1 MKRYPLRL
9 RNIEEATTFVKIAN
23 RFDFDM
29 DVCRDRIIVDAKSI
43 LGVMTVCMH
52 PDLEL
57 VIYDNEGDDIIDSL
71 SAFLMEEKIA

>member
-57 VIYDNEGDDIIDSL
+57 VIYDTEGDDIIDSL
-71 SAFLMEEKIA
+71 SAFLIEEKIA

>member
-9 RNIEEATTFVKIAN
+9 RNIEEATAFVKIAN

-29 DVCRDRIIVDAKSI
+29 DVCRDHIIVDAKSI

-57 VIYDNEGDDIIDSL
+57 VIYDNADDAIMDSL
-71 SAFLMEEKIA
+71 SAFLVEEKIA

>member
-57 VIYDNEGDDIIDSL
+57 VIYDNAGDDVIDSL

>member
-9 RNIEEATTFVKIAN
+9 RNIEEATNFVKIAN

-71 SAFLMEEKIA
+71 SAFLIEEKIA

>member
-9 RNIEEATTFVKIAN
+9 RNIEEATAFVKIVN

-29 DVCRDRIIVDAKSI
+29 DVCRDRTVVDAKSI

-57 VIYDNEGDDIIDSL
+57 VIYENTDGGVVDSL
-71 SAFLMEEKIA
+71 SAFLVEEKIA

>member
-29 DVCRDRIIVDAKSI
+29 DVCRERIIVDAKSI

-57 VIYDNEGDDIIDSL
+57 VIYDNAGDDVIDSL

>member
-9 RNIEEATTFVKIAN
+9 RDIEETTAFVKIAN

-43 LGVMTVCMH
+43 LGVMTVCMQ

-57 VIYDNEGDDIIDSL
+57 VVYDDIEDDMIDSL
-71 SAFLMEEKIA
+71 SAFLVEEKIA